1 MGHDQCL
8 WGTGMAQ
15 GHGAGHGPAAGLEL
29 VREDLGFGE
38 ESEQAVVGLRDGV
51 RAALCLSFPSTSE
64 EVHICVGMYVHMWA
78 CVSACACVHGGAHT
92 CTQVCNAH
100 ELTKVGVP
108 SMGCESSCVGLPL
121 LLPTALGAPIHPQ
134 THPLS
139 I

>member
-1 MGHDQCL
+1 VAWGAINACGVLGHR
-8 WGTGMAQ
+8 
-15 GHGAGHGPAAGLEL
+15 AGHGPAAGLEHI
-29 VREDLGFGE
+29 REDLGFGE
-38 ESEQAVVGLRDGV
+38 EREQAVVGLWDGV

-64 EVHICVGMYVHMWA
+64 EVHICVGMYVHMWV
-78 CVSACACVHGGAHT
+78 CVSARACVHGGAHT
-92 CTQVCNAH
+92 CTRVCNAH

-134 THPLS
+134 TQPLS